1 MKYLVISA
9 WLLVIG
15 SLFFSPYQLQAA
27 GLAVSPDKLDL
38 VGAPGQKIFSQFEVV
53 NISDQAAAYEI
64 TGEDLN
70 DQLSFEPQRF
80 SLQPGDNRQI
90 KLTVQWPKKGQL
102 ATTINILSQPLATS
116 TFSAVAGIKLPLNL
130 AIRGQ
135 SVLPGWVWPL
145 FVLSCLA
152 LIGVS
157 CYYWLGWRR
166 RHKWWRH
173 AFGKLDLLHHK
184 KFF

>member
-1 MKYLVISA
+1 MKYLVISG

-15 SLFFSPYQLQAA
+15 VLIFGPYQLQAA

-38 VGAPGQKIFSQFEVV
+38 VGAQGQKISGQFEVV
-53 NISDQAAAYEI
+53 NISDQVVAYEI
-64 TGEDLN
+64 TGEGLN
-70 DQLSFEPQRF
+70 DQLSFEPQKF
-80 SLQPGDNRQI
+80 SLLPGDNRQV

-102 ATTINILSQPLATS
+102 ATTINILSRQLATS

-130 AIRGQ
+130 TIRGRAI
-135 SVLPGWVWPL
+135 LPGWVWPL
-145 FVLSCLA
+145 FGISCLA
-152 LIGVS
+152 LIGIS
-157 CYYWLGWRR
+157 WYYWLGLRR
-166 RHKWWRH
+166 RHKWWRR